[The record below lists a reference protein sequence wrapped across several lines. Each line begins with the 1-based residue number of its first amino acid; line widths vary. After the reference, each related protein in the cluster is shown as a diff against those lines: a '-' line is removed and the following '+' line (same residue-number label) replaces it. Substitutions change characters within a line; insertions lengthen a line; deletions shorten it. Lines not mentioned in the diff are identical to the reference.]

1 MFMTAMKQHDGV
13 IFGGAVAG
21 PGPVA
26 KEYPDTVVRQ
36 EETLFRNSR
45 LRTAIDGDR

>member
-1 MFMTAMKQHDGV
+1 MLMTAMKQHDGV
-13 IFGGAVAG
+13 ISGGAVPS
-21 PGPVA
+21 PGPVT
-26 KEYPDTVVRQ
+26 KKYSDTVVRQ